1 LQVPEESSQRC
12 EVFFPSFDIRVEMM
26 DLTPS
31 STDLMNMHPSK
42 TFAIY
47 SAMIRQECPLSPF
60 PFLLRQEC
68 PLSPFPFLLIVNN
81 AQDYLQES
89 NMSLTRLSVTD
100 SETKQEAIN

>member
-1 LQVPEESSQRC
+1 
-12 EVFFPSFDIRVEMM
+12 MM

-47 SAMIRQECPLSPF
+47 SAMI
-60 PFLLRQEC
+60 RQEC